1 MNRLIRLTSGD
12 RWDFNGL
19 SLRFDREFSDGI
31 LHFVVERT
39 LAHFQVEN
47 ADGDLVAPTWE
58 WFAQHL
64 ALGQLRRVS
73 ERNGMTATRALAENR
88 EYDPEAIHK
97 MDAKAALRAFVLR
110 GLDKLGSLPRSDK
123 AITHA
128 LCELW
133 RANPEEA
140 AKYEG
145 RPPART
151 VRRWLDQRGTP
162 GERML
167 RQMVSVS
174 GRGPRR
180 RRFPAETV
188 RMMQRSAAWYWTH
201 LGWSMADAYARF
213 TTLLIYINKRRST
226 PALLPQLKLP
236 SRQTFEKEVRRQECY
251 ETYRIKFGEK
261 RAKQRFKASGV
272 GLSAD
277 RFLRLG
283 CMDHTILDNVAVI
296 DGDWMLPIGRPTV
309 TILIDVRTRCVVGF
323 LVSFEP
329 PSLYSVVECIRRAN
343 RPKIASSKLHEK
355 YPVLNYIFGRFD
367 EIIVDNGKEFTGTS
381 LEDGMADIGTS
392 IRFAP
397 VAMPTYKALAERF
410 FGTLNSLI
418 AHKAPGASLPTALMR
433 EMGYDPAK
441 DAVLTLEQI
450 EGLIWEALSFY
461 HIKEHTGI
469 GAPPAQLWER
479 DMEAHGIDVIA
490 DDRMLGKMLGI
501 VKHPCRVSRSGV
513 QLFGLQFQDTAKVDV
528 LLEDLVAS
536 VPKRGQANGSLSA
549 TVKIKYNPADLSEIH
564 VWNSRRKRY
573 VTLPCLDEKY
583 SRGISLWHHRKIQEW
598 AKTQGYE
605 FSTQADRLKARAAL
619 IDRVYEAA
627 PNLKGQ
633 NLRDMRRLLNS
644 PTVQDIGGRPMIA
657 YAPARHDG
665 LAPIIPYGTLAEHRT
680 DGGQKGSRPAR
691 AQKPK
696 IKQRTASSP
705 KIRDKRPA
713 TKAGFEDDVVIDI
726 SGWKGIEL

>member
-19 SLRFDREFSDGI
+19 ALRFDREFSDGI
-31 LHFVVERT
+31 LRFVVERT
-39 LAHFQVEN
+39 LAHFQVEDAN
-47 ADGDLVAPTWE
+47 GDLVAPTWE

-64 ALGQLRRVS
+64 ALGELRRVS

-88 EYDPEAIHK
+88 EYDPEAVHE
-97 MDAKAALRAFVLR
+97 MDKKAALRAFVLR
-110 GLDKLGSLPRSDK
+110 GLDKMGSPPRSDR

-133 RANPEEA
+133 RLNPEQA
-140 AKYEG
+140 AKYQG
-145 RPPART
+145 RPGPRT

-180 RRFPAETV
+180 RRLPGETV
-188 RMMQRSAAWYWTH
+188 RMMQRSAAWYWTRF
-201 LGWSMADAYARF
+201 GWSMADAYARF
-213 TTLLIYINKRRST
+213 SRLLIYINQRRST
-226 PALLPQLKLP
+226 QTLLPQLKRP

-251 ETYRIKFGEK
+251 ETYKTKYGEK

-283 CMDHTILDNVAVI
+283 CMDHTILDKVAVI

-329 PSLYSVVECIRRAN
+329 PSLYSVIECIRRAN
-343 RPKIASSKLHEK
+343 RPKIGASKQHKK
-355 YPVLNYIFGRFD
+355 YPVLTYIFGRFD

-381 LEDGMADIGTS
+381 LEDSMADVGTS

-397 VAMPTYKALAERF
+397 VATPTYKALAERF

-461 HIKEHTGI
+461 HINEHTGI
-469 GAPPAQLWER
+469 GAPPAQLWQR

-490 DDRMLGKMLGI
+490 DDRLLSKMLGI
-501 VKHPCRVSRSGV
+501 VKYPCRVTRSGV
-513 QLFGLQFQDTAKVDV
+513 ELFGLQFHDTAKVNV

-536 VPKRGQANGSLSA
+536 VPTRRRAKGSVSA

-564 VWNSRRKRY
+564 VWNLRRKRY

-583 SRGISLWHHRKIQEW
+583 SSGISLWHHRKIQEW

-605 FSTQADRLKARAAL
+605 FSTEADRLKARAAL

-644 PTVQDIGGRPMIA
+644 PTVQDIGGNPMIA

-680 DGGQKGSRPAR
+680 DGGQKGTRPAR
-691 AQKPK
+691 TQKPK
-696 IKQRTASSP
+696 IKRRATSSS
-705 KIRDKRPA
+705 KIKDQSPA
-713 TKAGFEDDVVIDI
+713 IKAGFEDDVVIDT
-726 SGWKGIEL
+726 SEWKEINL